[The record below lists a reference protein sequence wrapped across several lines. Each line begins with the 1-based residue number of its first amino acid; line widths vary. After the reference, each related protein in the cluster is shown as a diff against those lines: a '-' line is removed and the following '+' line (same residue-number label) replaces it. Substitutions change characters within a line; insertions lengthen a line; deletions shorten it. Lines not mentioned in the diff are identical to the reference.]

1 MQCNGMAVCCVSMDV
16 PEEVPVNSK
25 VLLGF
30 AAGVLLAG
38 GIAYFMDKSETAPT
52 PVQQVAQVEP
62 QSAQPDVAPP
72 PEKKTVEVPAASV
85 ATDRRPARPRPASRS
100 SVAAAPHRTAPQEST
115 PASAPPKPQE
125 MARNDAPAES
135 LPGTQPSAPPI
146 QSSTAVREPA
156 PPPPPQPKTVTIAA
170 GTLLTVRLG
179 EGLSTS
185 RNQPGDT
192 FTAVLDKPLVVDG
205 YVIAERGARVE
216 GRVVEAER
224 AGRVKGLSSLSIALT
239 SLHTSDG
246 QTLRLNTETFQKM
259 GESSKKQDVAK
270 VGIASGIGAAIGAI
284 IGGGKGAGIGAAVG
298 GAGGAG
304 TVLATRGKDAT
315 LPVETRITFKL
326 SEPVTVTEKL
336 P

>member
-1 MQCNGMAVCCVSMDV
+1 MAQ
-16 PEEVPVNSK
+16 
-25 VLLGF
+25 
-30 AAGVLLAG
+30 
-38 GIAYFMDKSETAPT
+38 T
-52 PVQQVAQVEP
+52 EP
-62 QSAQPDVAPP
+62 QSAQPDAAPP
-72 PEKKTVEVPAASV
+72 PEKKVVEAPAAAATTDRRTAKPKPAASRSPV
-85 ATDRRPARPRPASRS
+85 ARATHR
-100 SVAAAPHRTAPQEST
+100 AAPPESA